1 MFEPA
6 VKYLR
11 DVKKIA
17 HISTY
22 GQSMGSVFA
31 ALTAQY
37 IGGIENVIM
46 VFSTHVPFEGTTKNK
61 KNMTGHSVAAWRG
74 RDIPFVKP
82 DFGKVKMPKYYR
94 HSAAKYKVMGMWI
107 AFYDAYRDKT
117 AEKEAFLLLEKTGA
131 RILLIV
137 GGADEAWPAEYSVN
151 AIRTYLENK
160 HYEKEVRAVVYPN
173 VSHLTG
179 IIKSLSV
186 AQGSSGGYCS

>member
-17 HISTY
+17 RISTY

-74 RDIPFVKP
+74 RI
-82 DFGKVKMPKYYR
+82 
-94 HSAAKYKVMGMWI
+94 
-107 AFYDAYRDKT
+107 
-117 AEKEAFLLLEKTGA
+117 FLL
-131 RILLIV
+131 
-137 GGADEAWPAEYSVN
+137 
-151 AIRTYLENK
+151 
-160 HYEKEVRAVVYPN
+160 
-173 VSHLTG
+173 
-179 IIKSLSV
+179 
-186 AQGSSGGYCS
+186 